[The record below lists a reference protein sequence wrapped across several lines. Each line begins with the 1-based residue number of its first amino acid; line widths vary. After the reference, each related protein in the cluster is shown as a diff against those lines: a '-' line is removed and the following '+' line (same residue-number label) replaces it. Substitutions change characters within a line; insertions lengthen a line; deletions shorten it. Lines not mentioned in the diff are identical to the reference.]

1 VEINLAITINR
12 SSHYPGVYSAPNREP
27 ESWCTEESQMSL
39 PKIAL
44 TCLCV
49 WLLVLTPVRSQDEPK
64 NQTPTQTPNQTQTA
78 PTQPPQI
85 PGFFDPKTGMFS
97 TQAKAAIP
105 TVAVATTSIIAR
117 LIFSFQIFSDNAG
130 AATQCAVSLNVAD
143 AGGAYSE
150 SGSSRSPDGQNCTVI
165 MLFSW
170 DLATPQTDTINV
182 QYSVNWQGGGGYRY
196 TSHGL
201 TPIPVP
207 MNTETITLPTIHVT
221 L

>member
-1 VEINLAITINR
+1 
-12 SSHYPGVYSAPNREP
+12 
-27 ESWCTEESQMSL
+27 MSL

-49 WLLVLTPVRSQDEPK
+49 WLLVLTPTGRSQDEPK
-64 NQTPTQTPNQTQTA
+64 SQPATQTPKQTQTA
-78 PTQPPQI
+78 PAQPLQI
-85 PGFFDPKTGMFS
+85 PGFLDAKTNTFS
-97 TQAKAAIP
+97 TQVTSAAITP
-105 TVAVATTSIIAR
+105 QVATTSTIAR
-117 LIFSFQIFSDNAG
+117 LIFTFQILSDNAG
-130 AATQCAVSLNVAD
+130 AATQCAVYLNVAD

-165 MLFSW
+165 TLFSW
-170 DLATPQTDTINV
+170 DLATPQTDTISV
-182 QYSVNWQGGGGYRY
+182 QYSVNWQGGGGYRS
-196 TSHGL
+196 TSHAL